1 MTINIIVAL
10 TADRAIG
17 RGGDMLF
24 HISDDL
30 RRFRRITTGH
40 PVIMGRKTF
49 ESLPKGALP
58 DRRNMV
64 VTRNPRFT
72 APGIET
78 FSSLTD
84 AIASCRESLPQGEAF
99 ILGGGEI
106 YRQAMPLAQRL
117 YLTEINAMAVDA
129 DTFFPEIDPAD
140 WAATDRGDWQT
151 DQRSGARFRFIT
163 MERR

>member
-84 AIASCRESLPQGEAF
+84 AIASCRES
-99 ILGGGEI
+99 
-106 YRQAMPLAQRL
+106 MPLAQRL